1 GIEPLV
7 LAGLPG
13 LLVVQLD
20 AGRFRV
26 PTVDDGR
33 DAARAAQAAARTLP
47 CVLAAECRDLVF
59 VCHGAS
65 LSLCLRCAAS
75 RRLVM
80 LTRDQVSQ
88 ETGSVDVERTDRLA
102 ERDPSDRLGEQLDRK
117 SVV

>member
-1 GIEPLV
+1 VRTRLRPIPT
-7 LAGLPG
+7 ALPYTTLFRS

-65 LSLCLRCAAS
+65 LSLLALC
-75 RRLVM
+75 
-80 LTRDQVSQ
+80 
-88 ETGSVDVERTDRLA
+88 RLA
-102 ERDPSDRLGEQLDRK
+102 TRSEEHTSELQSRENIVCRLL
-117 SVV
+117 